1 MDRREHLKLL
11 LTGTIG
17 AGFIFT
23 QCTEEDRQ
31 ISEEIIE
38 NGGGY
43 GRTPEEVE
51 RDERLHAQTFFTDE
65 EFQMVDLLSEI
76 IIPADENSG
85 GASDAGVADFIEFM
99 VKDIPS
105 LQLPMRGGLMWLNGE
120 CRKRFGNSFLECSET
135 ERMEMIDEIAWPDDA
150 RPEMAYG
157 VRFFN
162 RMRNLTSSGY
172 FTSQIGI
179 DYLGYMGNRPVF
191 WDGVPEEV
199 LNQYGL
205 SYDERTIEESINAE
219 NRHEVAEWDEDGNLI
234 R

>member
-51 RDERLHAQTFFTDE
+51 RDERLHSQSFFTDE
-65 EFQMVDLLSEI
+65 ELRMVDHLSEI
-76 IIPADENSG
+76 IIPADEDSG
-85 GASDAGVADFIEFM
+85 GASEAGVADFIEFM

-120 CRKRFGNSFLECSET
+120 CRKRYGNAFLDCSES
-135 ERMEMIDEIAWPDDA
+135 EQMEMIDEIAWPDDA

-162 RMRNLTSSGY
+162 RMRNLTSSGF
-172 FTSQIGI
+172 FTSQIGLE
-179 DYLGYMGNRPVF
+179 YLGYMGNRPTF

-205 SYDERTIEESINAE
+205 SYDERTLEESVQPE
-219 NRHEVAEWDEDGNLI
+219 SRHEVAEWDENGNLI
-234 R
+234 S